1 VAQKTERG
9 RGKKKQNKVNIK
21 YLSEQ
26 EKIESIVK
34 MFFGIK
40 MTHELSMNQKQLVQ
54 LNVLVLEL
62 TKCFH
67 KSKTKNKINPNEAQF
82 IRRR

>member
-1 VAQKTERG
+1 LWHKKTERG
-9 RGKKKQNKVNIK
+9 KGEINKKQNKVNIK

-67 KSKTKNKINPNEAQF
+67 KSKTKKQDKP
-82 IRRR
+82 R

>member
-9 RGKKKQNKVNIK
+9 KGEINKKQNKVNIK

-62 TKCFH
+62 AKCFH
-67 KSKTKNKINPNEAQF
+67 KSKTKKQDKP
-82 IRRR
+82 R